1 MDDLVFRT
9 KQEPTEQLEVKQ
21 LDEEK
26 PIAKKESVAVVDID
40 KSKLPVTAWDAEYER
55 PYSADYFDLG
65 QAYDELSYENKEN
78 LKIINNYFLR
88 QVRSGKIKAT
98 QENFDKVMGKIKS
111 LLRVD
116 DAPFITQVREIA
128 DYLKVMNKPYVA
140 AK

>member
-9 KQEPTEQLEVKQ
+9 KQEPTEQLEAVE
-21 LDEEK
+21 EEK
-26 PIAKKESVAVVDID
+26 PIAKKEGGTVIDID
-40 KSKLPVTAWDAEYER
+40 KSKLPITAWEAEYER

-78 LKIINNYFLR
+78 LKIINDYFLR
-88 QVRSGKIKAT
+88 QVRSGKMKAT

-128 DYLKVMNKPYVA
+128 DYLKVMNKPYVTT
-140 AK
+140 K